1 MILKTDNGTGL
12 YAAGMIVRAEGDGA
26 VVRFDGPVWA
36 ITPGQLTAFYVQDEL
51 GERLLGGG
59 WIAPAAD

>member
-12 YAAGMIVRAEGDGA
+12 YAAGVIVRAEGDSA

-36 ITPGQLTAFYVQDEL
+36 LTPGQLAAFYVQDEL

-59 WIAPAAD
+59 WIASAAD